1 MGVESDGVARLL
13 RASTWELA
21 RFDWRKPVP
30 QAWRHSYDV
39 VSCHFFAESA
49 TNDETELVSFLEKLG
64 DLGRPGAT
72 LLTSFICGSA
82 GYAMQQREFP
92 AFAVD
97 QRSILGYLER
107 AGLKLEDV
115 EVRSVPSEDPASN
128 PGSEG
133 LLFVAGRLP
142 G

>member
-1 MGVESDGVARLL
+1 
-13 RASTWELA
+13 
-21 RFDWRKPVP
+21 
-30 QAWRHSYDV
+30 
-39 VSCHFFAESA
+39 
-49 TNDETELVSFLEKLG
+49 
-64 DLGRPGAT
+64 
-72 LLTSFICGSA
+72 
-82 GYAMQQREFP
+82 MQQREFP